1 MAMKRLRIAAANLAR
16 AIVAS
21 AILAIAACTI
31 VACTGGH
38 QGAVRAAG
46 VRVDLTGVDV
56 DRHSG
61 AHYLVLEDLAGHRS
75 LQIEIDDAGA
85 HAIMLALHGVKPVRP
100 LSADLLR
107 SVIRQTGNQIDRVE
121 IADLRGEI
129 YYARI
134 DLDHG
139 RYSIDS
145 RPSDAIALALG
156 AGAPIYVAARLMQ
169 TDEPPA
175 AAANPPSALAT
186 ADGVMVQELTAD
198 LAIAFG
204 VGAHSGVVVADC
216 AAAGARAGL
225 KRGDIVT
232 AVAGH
237 AVTMPNDFAR
247 AAQAVTADPIAL
259 RILRDG
265 RTVVIALPLE
275 RPAHAAN

>member
-1 MAMKRLRIAAANLAR
+1 MQRLRIAGANVVR
-16 AIVAS
+16 AMVAC
-21 AILAIAACTI
+21 AILAIAACN
-31 VACTGGH
+31 GGY
-38 QGAVRAAG
+38 QGAPRAAG

-61 AHYLVLEDLAGHRS
+61 AHYLVLEDLAGRRS

-85 HAIMLALHGVKPVRP
+85 HAIMLAMQGVKPVRP

-107 SVIRQTGNQIDRVE
+107 SVIRQTGNQVDRVE

-134 DLDHG
+134 DLDRG

-169 TDEPPA
+169 TDQPPA
-175 AAANPPSALAT
+175 AAANPPAALAT
-186 ADGVMVQELTAD
+186 ADGVTVQELTAD
-198 LAIAFG
+198 LATAFG

-216 AAAGARAGL
+216 DAGDARAGL
-225 KRGDIVT
+225 QRGDIVT
-232 AVAGH
+232 SVAGH
-237 AVTMPNDFAR
+237 AVAMPDDFAR
-247 AAQAVTADPIAL
+247 AAQAVSAVTIAL

-265 RTVVIALPLE
+265 RTVVIALPVE